1 MRLRNKVAIVT
12 GVGRGIGRTLAK
24 RLAVEGARVVIAQRS
39 EETARSVLDD
49 IREKGGEAC
58 FLQTDISIES
68 SAISM
73 AEKTVEIYG
82 SIDVLINNAT
92 VSLAS
97 LGPKPFDQI
106 PVEEWDRV
114 MAVNLKGTWLCC
126 KAVAPFMKRQ
136 KKGKI
141 INTSSSAWDTGDLP
155 FLHYL
160 ASKAG
165 IVGLTRGL
173 ARELGDWNINV
184 NCVSYGPV
192 ITESNREIY
201 TRERQIEDL
210 KKQCIKR
217 PAVPEEIVGTVMFL
231 ASEES
236 DFITGQTIHPNGG
249 IYFH

>member
-1 MRLRNKVAIVT
+1 MRLVNKVVIIT
-12 GVGRGIGRTLAK
+12 GGGLGIGRILAN
-24 RLAVEGARVVIAQRS
+24 RLAEEGARIIIAQRS
-39 EETARSVLDD
+39 EETAGRVVDE
-49 IREKGGEAC
+49 ITGKGQEAS
-58 FLQTDISIES
+58 FIQTDVSKES
-68 SAISM
+68 STVSM
-73 AEKTVEIYG
+73 AEKTVEKYG
-82 SIDVLINNAT
+82 SIDVLVNNAT

-106 PVEEWDRV
+106 SIKEWDRV
-114 MAVNLKGTWLCC
+114 MAVNLRGTWLCC
-126 KAVAPFMKRQ
+126 KAVAPYMKGQR
-136 KKGKI
+136 KGKI
-141 INTSSSAWDTGDLP
+141 INTSSSAWDTGELP

-165 IVGLTRGL
+165 IVGITRGL
-173 ARELGDWNINV
+173 ARELGEWNINV

-201 TRERQIEDL
+201 SRERQMEDL
-210 KKQCIKR
+210 DQQCIKR

-236 DFITGQTIHPNGG
+236 DFVTGQTIHPNGG